1 MEKYKESAQKRK
13 QDLFS
18 RQEYI
23 IYLYL
28 CTRIKN
34 IT

>member
-1 MEKYKESAQKRK
+1 MEKYMESAQKRK

-23 IYLYL
+23 INLYIWNNL
-28 CTRIKN
+28 IIR
-34 IT
+34 